1 MFIGMWPT
9 QSRKVFKLHVRTGP
23 CGPDLFTMVHSPR
36 RLSSILAV
44 QRPLP
49 QKRESES
56 VIAAVESA
64 PLLCALMGKSLSTK
78 GGVEEFWSV
87 FLIRSCRGVRHCI
100 RGILDEF
107 AKSITLKAHCDLYTV
122 LLDGALWTKDVVLAQ
137 REMKDDLPPQCELT
151 LELDIPQP
159 NKLDDRLQAFY
170 CTLYTDYI

>member
-1 MFIGMWPT
+1 MAQIYLPWCTPHDVFRRHSLFSDRFHRSES
-9 QSRKVFKLHVRTGP
+9 QS
-23 CGPDLFTMVHSPR
+23 
-36 RLSSILAV
+36 LSSRLWNQHHFHVHRWGNPFPLKAV
-44 QRPLP
+44 
-49 QKRESES
+49 
-56 VIAAVESA
+56 
-64 PLLCALMGKSLSTK
+64 C
-78 GGVEEFWSV
+78 
-87 FLIRSCRGVRHCI
+87 SCRGVRHCI

-170 CTLYTDYI
+170 CTLYTGYI